1 MPAYARRQIVDQ
13 TEVGIY
19 HCVSRC
25 VRRAFLCGQDFLTG
39 RNFDHRKEWIQAR
52 LETLAGIFA
61 VDLLG
66 FSLMSNHLHLLLR
79 NRPDLAAGWSDEQVA
94 LRWWRLHPLRRNE
107 DGSPAEPEPQEI
119 AALLADTDALAEHR
133 RRLSDISW
141 WMRSLC
147 EPIARRA
154 NREDRVTGR
163 FWEGRFKCQALFDE
177 PAVLACSIYIDLN
190 PIRAKLAETPETSR
204 FTAAFERIAAR
215 QAAAEECSSSGALS
229 PDAARDAWLSPVPDS
244 DAERSAR
251 DVSPTCPAAR
261 ASNRGFL
268 PLSLDD
274 YLALLDW
281 TGRQIRS
288 DKRGAIP
295 DNLRPILERLAIKAD
310 AWLDTVTCFGRWFHR
325 AVGCVSSMA
334 ARASRSGRHWF
345 QGLGF
350 ANFAFD

>member
-1 MPAYARRQIVDQ
+1 
-13 TEVGIY
+13 
-19 HCVSRC
+19 
-25 VRRAFLCGQDFLTG
+25 LTG

-66 FSLMSNHLHLLLR
+66 FNLMSNHIHLLLR
-79 NRPDLAAGWSDEQVA
+79 NRPDLGAAWSDEEVA

-119 AALLADTDALAEHR
+119 AALLADTDALVEHR

-154 NREDRVTGR
+154 NREDRVTGH
-163 FWEGRFKCQALFDE
+163 FWEGRFKCQALLDE
-177 PAVLACSIYIDLN
+177 AAVLACSIYIDLN
-190 PIRAKLAETPETSR
+190 PIRAKLAETPETSK

-215 QAAAEECSSSGALS
+215 QAAAGECLNDGTV
-229 PDAARDAWLSPVPDS
+229 PGDAARDAWLSPVPDS

-251 DVSPTCPAAR
+251 DVAPTCRAAR

-295 DNLRPILERLAIKAD
+295 DDLRPILERLAINAD

-325 AVGCVSSMA
+325 AVGLVSSMA

-350 ANFAFD
+350 AHFAFD